1 MSFQCNRGAVR
12 GFAMAMKFANWING
26 IPNRL
31 SPPAFRLMQI
41 GSAFWQSRALY
52 VAARLDIA
60 GALGDEL
67 MPVETLAAKTAADP
81 DALARLMR
89 MLIALGIFS
98 EGRPRSYRN
107 NELSNPLRDDRPNS
121 VRAMILMHGS
131 AEMSRPW
138 FEQLE
143 NGVRR
148 GEVPFR
154 LTHGEEMYAYLD
166 GHDGFNT
173 LFSEAMDSVESLAG
187 EAFAGDF
194 AWSRFARVIDLGG
207 ARGSKSLAILRRHP
221 QLSAL
226 VVDRPATIAEARRYW
241 ECHPVDG
248 CERLEL
254 LGGDLLQAV
263 PPGRA
268 GDIYLL
274 SAVLHGYDDD
284 SAAAI
289 LARVAAGASSHG
301 NPLAILELVLP
312 EMGAD
317 LAAASFD
324 MQMFM
329 GTRGRE
335 RTLSEWHTL
344 LARSGWVLEEVV
356 GLQSFGN
363 ILLAKPM
370 PKG

>member
-1 MSFQCNRGAVR
+1 MNYQRNHGAVR
-12 GFAMAMKFANWING
+12 GFAMAMKFANWLNAL
-26 IPNRL
+26 PTRL
-31 SPPAFRLMQI
+31 TPPAFRLMQI

-60 GALGDEL
+60 GTLGDEL
-67 MPVETLAAKTAADP
+67 MPVETLAAKVEANA
-81 DALARLMR
+81 DALVRLLR
-89 MLIALGIFS
+89 MLTALGIFS
-98 EGRPRSYRN
+98 ECRPRSYRN
-107 NELSNPLRDDRPNS
+107 NELSNHLRDDRPNS

-143 NGVRR
+143 TGVRR
-148 GEVPFR
+148 GETPFR
-154 LTHGEEMYAYLD
+154 LTHGEELYAYLD
-166 GHDGFNT
+166 GHGAFNS
-173 LFSEAMDSVESLAG
+173 LFSAAMDSVESLAG
-187 EAFAGDF
+187 DAFASDF
-194 AWSRFARVIDLGG
+194 AWERFARVIDLGG

-221 QLSAL
+221 QLTAL
-226 VVDRPATIAEARRYW
+226 VVDRPATIGEARCYW
-241 ECHPVDG
+241 ENHPAVG

-254 LGGDLLQAV
+254 LNGDLLQAV
-263 PPGRA
+263 PPGRT

-284 SAAAI
+284 GAAAI
-289 LARVAAGASSHG
+289 LARVAAGAASHDT
-301 NPLAILELVLP
+301 PLAILELVLP

-317 LAAASFD
+317 LASASFD

-335 RTLSEWHTL
+335 RTLSEWRSL
-344 LARSGWVLEEVV
+344 LARGGWALAEVV

-363 ILLAKPM
+363 ILLARPQ
-370 PKG
+370 PAG